1 MYNDRR
7 LLSSQHLK
15 KKSNQRRKLKNF
27 SEILANRSN
36 SKILSDQFK
45 EKNIKQLLSLLNHWF
60 IKQTLNRYHRYV
72 KHFADKNSCLSL
84 STATA
89 RFTSGTRQHK
99 ICRFGK
105 KIEDCKSFSYKTK
118 MKFLVLL
125 MVLIS
130 RGDGLMFN
138 LEANSRKCLK
148 EEIHKGVLVTGD
160 YDISSH
166 PGQVRK
172 FSIDQWPI
180 DLSTNLTRIVQK
192 IN

>member
-27 SEILANRSN
+27 SEILAIRLN

-45 EKNIKQLLSLLNHWF
+45 EKNIKQLLSLLNHWI
-60 IKQTLNRYHRYV
+60 IKQTFNRYHRYV

-105 KIEDCKSFSYKTK
+105 KIEDCKSFFLQGQNEVFGTVDGFDIQRWRSY
-118 MKFLVLL
+118 
-125 MVLIS
+125 
-130 RGDGLMFN
+130 
-138 LEANSRKCLK
+138 
-148 EEIHKGVLVTGD
+148 
-160 YDISSH
+160 
-166 PGQVRK
+166 
-172 FSIDQWPI
+172 
-180 DLSTNLTRIVQK
+180 VQLGGK
-192 IN
+192 Q